1 LGIGGLKFQDGI
13 VSALV
18 VALAL
23 FALIPTA
30 DAQSSGLNLEAEQN
44 WDTYGVGGT
53 CVYGTQNIFVGDV
66 DSDGVS
72 EILTGGFAY
81 HNQNGTRTISEA
93 PLKIWT
99 WNGENVTLEASTTWY
114 GTIVCLYAA
123 DIDKDGAIDILCGGS
138 CRNETGSLTSSLRVQ
153 TLNNG
158 NLSLK
163 AHYEGLPVTSIFV
176 IDVDTDGTNDV
187 LTVGRFAGNSS
198 QLSLWH
204 LKGSDLSPVER
215 VPLAEANITA
225 ASSVYSGDLDNDGNI
240 ETIIGGYSDS
250 LSNSKGLVS
259 VWRWSGL
266 KLSLKAV
273 KTWQLAGGTA
283 KTIAGGN
290 QGNTAVNNVKADDL
304 DGDGRKEIVTAG
316 FAYDG
321 VRVNAQV
328 KVWRWDGSNLS
339 ELASQ
344 EWATDYLTEAKSIA
358 LNDVNGD
365 GKVEIVQAGIA
376 AAEGSFKN
384 PEGVHDRGQLRVWNY
399 NGTGL
404 VLTESNDWTF
414 DEGACAWN
422 VGNGDVDNDGVVEVI
437 TVGCTALKSLCDPDM
452 RIWSL
457 PQKTSEQPN
466 YLPYAIVIAF
476 AAACVPSLVYLRLRK
491 TKSEVCTPTS
501 STDETGSRNS
511 LNG

>member
-1 LGIGGLKFQDGI
+1 MRFRATSASIVSIALVLLALTPATNAQSGGL
-13 VSALV
+13 S
-18 VALAL
+18 
-23 FALIPTA
+23 
-30 DAQSSGLNLEAEQN
+30 LEAEQN

-66 DSDGVS
+66 DGDGVS

-81 HNQNGTRTISEA
+81 HTQNSTRTISEA
-93 PLKIWT
+93 PLKVWT
-99 WNGENVTLEASTTWY
+99 WNGQNVTLKASTTWY

-123 DIDKDGAIDILCGGS
+123 DVDLDSTVEIFCGGVF
-138 CRNETGSLTSSLRVQ
+138 RNETGVSTSSLRVL
-153 TLNNG
+153 TLSNG
-158 NLSLK
+158 KIDLK
-163 AHYEGLPVTSIFV
+163 SHYEGIPVNSVFV
-176 IDVDTDGTNDV
+176 SDVDKDGTNDL
-187 LTVGRFAGNSS
+187 LTVGRYAGNTS

-204 LKGSDLSPVER
+204 IQNSNLSLVER
-215 VPLAEANITA
+215 VPLAEANITS
-225 ASSVYSGDLDNDGNI
+225 ASSVYAGDLDNDGTVEI
-240 ETIIGGYSDS
+240 LVGGYSDS

-259 VWRWSGL
+259 IWGWNGQ

-290 QGNTAVNNVKADDL
+290 QGNTAVNNVKAGDL

-321 VRVNAQV
+321 VNVNAQV
-328 KVWRWDGSNLS
+328 KVWRWNGVNLE

-365 GKVEIVQAGIA
+365 GRVEIVQCGIA

-404 VLTESNDWTF
+404 ALTENKDWTF

-422 VGNGDVDNDGVVEVI
+422 VGNGDLDSDGVVEMI
-437 TVGCTALKSLCDPDM
+437 TVGCTALRDLCDPDM

-457 PQKTSEQPN
+457 PQKTSEPPN
-466 YLPYAIVIAF
+466 YLTYAIVAAV
-476 AAACVPSLVYLRLRK
+476 AAACAASLVFLHFRRA
-491 TKSEVCTPTS
+491 KSEAK
-501 STDETGSRNS
+501 
-511 LNG
+511 